1 MIALCTRK
9 SLGKMNPRKPVRVLV
24 ADDDEDDR
32 LLIKDAFRESRLGN
46 PVDFVKDGVELM
58 EYLRHEG
65 QYASSQLPL
74 PGIILLDLNM
84 PRKDGK
90 TALSEIKADPVL
102 RRIPIVILTTS
113 KSEEDILRS
122 YDLGVNSFI
131 TKPVTF
137 EGLVDVARALA
148 EFWIEIVALPKEDDE

>member
-1 MIALCTRK
+1 MH
-9 SLGKMNPRKPVRVLV
+9 PRETVRILV

-32 LLIKDAFRESRLGN
+32 LLIMDAFQESRLGN

-84 PRKDGK
+84 PRKDGRA
-90 TALSEIKADPVL
+90 ALSEIKADPEL

-137 EGLVDVARALA
+137 EGLVEVARTLA
-148 EFWIEIVALPKEDDE
+148 KFWIEIVALPQEDEVVSWAKDQMRKAS